1 MRNGKISP
9 VLFICLRQ
17 LNKIVL
23 INLKKSNSINT
34 IFVATHQNQP
44 ATMADENKK
53 GFSGIFTGLKKM
65 VFTEDYLENDK
76 PAEIKNS
83 NPPSILAPVHTVLN
97 NSGIITTNVA
107 SEDMVQKIY
116 SLLETMNKAG
126 IDFFELWNAAEAMG
140 GANVTNLQ
148 NAFTTLKILGLDK
161 STVLNTG
168 EAYCGE
174 LQSKLDIDIQ
184 KKRDEREAMN
194 KALQNE
200 KQQLQRDKQDL
211 ENKLQLLSSQLTQ
224 TTTKLNEVDAK
235 YAPQIQSIEIK
246 IQSGVSALNVVVA
259 EIKSVLE
266 ILKTN
271 VN

>member
-1 MRNGKISP
+1 
-9 VLFICLRQ
+9 
-17 LNKIVL
+17 
-23 INLKKSNSINT
+23 
-34 IFVATHQNQP
+34 
-44 ATMADENKK
+44 MADQSKK
-53 GFSGIFTGLKKM
+53 GFSGIFSGIKKM
-65 VFTEDYLENDK
+65 VFTEDYLEAEKPVEKKSGDK
-76 PAEIKNS
+76 PAVAS
-83 NPPSILAPVHTVLN
+83 APINTALN

-116 SLLETMNKAG
+116 SLLETMNKPG

-140 GANVTNLQ
+140 GVNVNNLQ
-148 NAFTTLKILGLDK
+148 NAFTTLKVLGLDK

-168 EAYCGE
+168 EAYCSE
-174 LQSKLDIDIQ
+174 LQSKLNTDIQ
-184 KKRDEREAMN
+184 KKRDEREAMST
-194 KALQNE
+194 ALQNE

-211 ENKLQLLSSQLTQ
+211 ENKIQLLSIQLSE

-235 YAPQIQSIEIK
+235 YAPQIQSVETK

-266 ILKTN
+266 TMKAN